1 MGRSARDVDLPRL
14 FGDQGRLRDG
24 ADLNNAPRCA
34 RAVAAVAGWAL
45 FFLSSLTPVAQAAE
59 FRSSDGVRLHYTAAG
74 AVIVLVPGWTMPASI
89 WAPQIAHLAKN
100 YRVIAFDPRS
110 QGESQIAR
118 SGHNVERRAKDIGE
132 LIEYLRVPRV
142 VLAGWSLG
150 VLEALAYVQ
159 TQGDSRIAGLVLVD
173 NSVGEDPVSKGGGNF
188 MARLR
193 ADRKQAMAQFVREMF
208 RSTQDEAYYAALTKQ
223 ALKTPYQASV
233 QLLTFKQ
240 PREYWRTAVYGTTKP
255 VLYVVT
261 ERLRGQAENL
271 LCKRPATRAEVF
283 DSAGHALF
291 VDEPQRFNALLDEF
305 LVETLR

>member
-1 MGRSARDVDLPRL
+1 M
-14 FGDQGRLRDG
+14 
-24 ADLNNAPRCA
+24 
-34 RAVAAVAGWAL
+34 
-45 FFLSSLTPVAQAAE
+45 AQAAE

-74 AVIVLVPGWTMPASI
+74 AGEVIVLVPGWTMPASI

-100 YRVIAFDPRS
+100 FRVIAFDPRS

-132 LIEYLRVPRV
+132 LIEHLRVPRV

-188 MARLR
+188 
-193 ADRKQAMAQFVREMF
+193 MAQFVREMF

-271 LCKRPATRAEVF
+271 LRKRPATRAEVF

>member
-1 MGRSARDVDLPRL
+1 MDLPGL
-14 FGDQGRLRDG
+14 FGNQGRLRDG
-24 ADLNNAPRCA
+24 ADLSNAPRHRRLGA
-34 RAVAAVAGWAL
+34 VVAAWAL
-45 FFLSSLTPVAQAAE
+45 FFLSSVLPSDTRAAE

-74 AVIVLVPGWTMPASI
+74 AGEVIVLVPGWTMPASI
-89 WAPQIAHLAKN
+89 WAPQITHLARN

-110 QGESQIAR
+110 QGQSQVALG
-118 SGHNVERRAKDIGE
+118 GHNVERRAQDIAE
-132 LIEYLRVPRV
+132 LIGHLQVPRV

-159 TQGDSRIAGLVLVD
+159 AQGDDRIAGLVLVD

-193 ADRKQAMAQFVREMF
+193 SDRKQAMTQFVREMF
-208 RSTQDEAYYAALTKQ
+208 RSPQDEAYYAALTAQ

-233 QLLTFKQ
+233 ELLTFKQ
-240 PREYWRTAVYGTTKP
+240 PREYWRNAVYGTGKP

-271 LCKRPATRAEVF
+271 LRKRPATRAEVF
-283 DSAGHALF
+283 SGAGHALF

-305 LVETLR
+305 LAATLQ